1 MLDGPLPP
9 QTTRQATWRSVFGAP
24 IVIGV
29 LSIAGLLSALLLGE
43 FGKYFSWVA
52 LAVPLVI
59 AARAYVRKT

>member
-1 MLDGPLPP
+1 MLDSPLSPR
-9 QTTRQATWRSVFGAP
+9 TTRPATWRRVFGAP
-24 IVIGV
+24 IVIGI
-29 LSIAGLLSALLLGE
+29 LSLAGLLSALLLGD